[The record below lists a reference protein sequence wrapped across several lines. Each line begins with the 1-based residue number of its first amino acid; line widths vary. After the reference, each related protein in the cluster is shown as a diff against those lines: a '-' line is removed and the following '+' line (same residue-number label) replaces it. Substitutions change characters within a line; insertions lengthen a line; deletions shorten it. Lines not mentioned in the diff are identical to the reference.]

1 MRKFSGSNKAG
12 ANTDFAGQTCDAFAH
27 FTLADSGMEFVPVDI
42 QGRLLSN
49 FESTDSEIVLKIH
62 SIHTGIDMPMVVN
75 GVIGANMITLLD
87 IMAHRYHSNL
97 AA

>member
-42 QGRLLSN
+42 QGQLLVLSN
-49 FESTDSEIVLKIH
+49 FEST
-62 SIHTGIDMPMVVN
+62 
-75 GVIGANMITLLD
+75 A
-87 IMAHRYHSNL
+87 
-97 AA
+97 